1 MGNTRKTVCVT
12 SLLEIEKR
20 WIGQL
25 LKYNCPKPYIAFS
38 EEQISTTN
46 KFNKTLLWFEKM
58 NSFLAT
64 AQTIRMNEIYHLY
77 QNGDISLLIDL
88 EERKALGG
96 RTYRI
101 YKMLKEEKNICFILS
116 ETDGELAMYFQP
128 VSFSDV

>member
-1 MGNTRKTVCVT
+1 MTRI
-12 SLLEIEKR
+12 LEIEKK

-25 LKYNCPKPYIAFS
+25 LKYNCPKSYIGFS
-38 EEQISTTN
+38 EEQISTAS
-46 KFNKTLLWFEKM
+46 KFNKALLWFEKM

-64 AQTIRMNEIYHLY
+64 AQTIRMNEVFYLY
-77 QNGDISLLIDL
+77 ENGDICLLFDL

-101 YKMLKEEKNICFILS
+101 YKMLKGEKNICFILS